1 MATNN
6 SDWMNK
12 FQEVINSCQ
21 VELKK
26 TTQIGM
32 KMLSAS
38 QSNAQLHETFEAL
51 GHLTRE
57 AIRNGELKWES
68 ERVNQLLNKID
79 KLENELE
86 NFEFEVR
93 SLKNPSSPDHQ
104 ESSAEEKN
112 P

>member
-1 MATNN
+1 MAANN

-51 GHLTRE
+51 GYLTRE
-57 AIRNGELKWES
+57 ALRNGDIEWES
-68 ERVNQLLNKID
+68 EKVQELLAKID
-79 KLENELE
+79 SLENELE

-93 SLKNPSSPDHQ
+93 NLKNPSSPDHQ
-104 ESSAEEKN
+104 ESSAPEKN